1 MSKKRNTYKEFF
13 GIREE
18 KYSDQ
23 DVQNAEEMAA
33 AYEKIADAAKEMS
46 DAGLTNES
54 ELEEAQLINNITD
67 YKGGVQYML
76 RDAAMADNVAE
87 EIKQFA
93 IKKKIYPVKHTKS
106 RSGKAGYF
114 YFRLGDD
121 PAKESQQL
129 QGYLSQKPEIKYF
142 RFKTMEEQRPT
153 QNRNI

>member
-13 GIREE
+13 GIQEQMNNNDGAVRVP
-18 KYSDQ
+18 KDTDPNKIKDLTDKGL
-23 DVQNAEEMAA
+23 DV
-33 AYEKIADAAKEMS
+33 
-46 DAGLTNES
+46 

-106 RSGKAGYF
+106 KSGRAGYF

>member
-13 GIREE
+13 GIREQITVS
-18 KYSDQ
+18 KKD
-23 DVQNAEEMAA
+23 DPNWTDTVTDLKDKNPDEEI
-33 AYEKIADAAKEMS
+33 KITETD
-46 DAGLTNES
+46 
-54 ELEEAQLINNITD
+54 LEEAQLINNITD
-67 YKGGVQYML
+67 YQGGVQYML
-76 RDAAMADNVAE
+76 RDAAMANNVAE

-106 RSGKAGYF
+106 KSGKAGYF

-142 RFKTMEEQRPT
+142 RFKVMQQQQPR

>member
-23 DVQNAEEMAA
+23 DVQNAEKIAA
-33 AYEKIADAAKEMS
+33 AYKDIATAGKEMQ
-46 DAGLTNES
+46 DAGLTDNMNEA
-54 ELEEAQLINNITD
+54 ELINNITD
-67 YKGGVQYML
+67 YQGGVQYML
-76 RDAAMADNVAE
+76 RDPAMADNVAE

-93 IKKKIYPVKHTKS
+93 LKKKIYPVKHRKSKS
-106 RSGKAGYF
+106 RRSGYF

-129 QGYLSQKPEIKYF
+129 QGYFSQKPEIRYF
-142 RFKTMEEQRPT
+142 RFKVMQDPQPRP
-153 QNRNI
+153 NRNV

>member
-23 DVQNAEEMAA
+23 DVQNAEKIAA
-33 AYEKIADAAKEMS
+33 AYKDIATAGKEMQ
-46 DAGLTNES
+46 DAGLTGDMNEA
-54 ELEEAQLINNITD
+54 ELINNITD
-67 YKGGVQYML
+67 YQGGIQYML

-93 IKKKIYPVKHTKS
+93 IKKKIYPVKHRKSKS
-106 RSGKAGYF
+106 RRAGYF

-129 QGYLSQKPEIKYF
+129 QGYFSQKPEIRYF
-142 RFKTMEEQRPT
+142 RFKVMQDPQT
-153 QNRNI
+153 QPNRNV

>member
-13 GIREE
+13 GIREQITVS
-18 KYSDQ
+18 KKD
-23 DVQNAEEMAA
+23 DPNWTDTVKDLKAKNPDEEI
-33 AYEKIADAAKEMS
+33 KITETD
-46 DAGLTNES
+46 
-54 ELEEAQLINNITD
+54 LEEAQLINNITD
-67 YKGGVQYML
+67 YQGGVQYML
-76 RDAAMADNVAE
+76 RDAAMANNVAE

-106 RSGKAGYF
+106 KSGKAGYF

-142 RFKTMEEQRPT
+142 RFKVMQQQQPR

>member
-18 KYSDQ
+18 ITVSKKD
-23 DVQNAEEMAA
+23 DPNWIDTVTDLKDKNPDEEI
-33 AYEKIADAAKEMS
+33 KITETD
-46 DAGLTNES
+46 
-54 ELEEAQLINNITD
+54 LEEAQLINNITD
-67 YKGGVQYML
+67 YQGGVQYML
-76 RDAAMADNVAE
+76 RDAAMANNVAE

-106 RSGKAGYF
+106 KSGKAGYF

-142 RFKTMEEQRPT
+142 RFKVIQQQQPR

>member
-13 GIREE
+13 GIQEQMDKDGAVRVP
-18 KYSDQ
+18 KDTDPTKIKDLTDKGL
-23 DVQNAEEMAA
+23 DV
-33 AYEKIADAAKEMS
+33 
-46 DAGLTNES
+46 

-67 YKGGVQYML
+67 YQGGVQYML
-76 RDAAMADNVAE
+76 RDAAMADNVSE

-93 IKKKIYPVKHTKS
+93 LKKKIYPVKHVKS
-106 RSGKAGYF
+106 KSGKAGYF

-142 RFKTMEEQRPT
+142 RFKVMQQPQPK

>member
-23 DVQNAEEMAA
+23 DVQNIEAA
-33 AYEKIADAAKEMS
+33 ADAYERMLAAANKMGE
-46 DAGLTNES
+46 NI
-54 ELEEAQLINNITD
+54 ELEEAELINNITD
-67 YKGGVQYML
+67 YQGGIQYML

-93 IKKKIYPVKHTKS
+93 LKKKIYPVKHRKSKS
-106 RSGKAGYF
+106 RRAGYF

-129 QGYLSQKPEIKYF
+129 QGYFSQKPEIKYF

>member
-1 MSKKRNTYKEFF
+1 MSKKKNTYKEFF
-13 GIREE
+13 GISEE
-18 KYSDQ
+18 ITVSKQKDPKWIDTVSDLKRKNP
-23 DVQNAEEMAA
+23 DEEI
-33 AYEKIADAAKEMS
+33 KITE
-46 DAGLTNES
+46 T
-54 ELEEAQLINNITD
+54 ELEEAELINNIID
-67 YKGGVQYML
+67 YNGGVQYML
-76 RDAAMADNVAE
+76 RDAAMADNVAN

-93 IKKKIYPVKHTKS
+93 LKKKIYPIKHTKS

>member
-1 MSKKRNTYKEFF
+1 MSKKRNAYKEFF

-23 DVQNAEEMAA
+23 DVQNVKAAAA
-33 AYEKIADAAKEMS
+33 AYKEIAAAAKEM
-46 DAGLTNES
+46 AAEGLTES

-76 RDAAMADNVAE
+76 RDAAMAENVAN

-93 IKKKIYPVKHTKS
+93 AKKKIYIVKHTQS
-106 RSGKAGYF
+106 RSGKGGYF
-114 YFRLGDD
+114 YFRLGED

-142 RFKTMEEQRPT
+142 RFKVMPDRQPRQT
-153 QNRNI
+153 RNI

>member
-13 GIREE
+13 GIREAINVSPE
-18 KYSDQ
+18 NLKDPQ
-23 DVQNAEEMAA
+23 IQKLVKDPKQIVNVTAEV
-33 AYEKIADAAKEMS
+33 
-46 DAGLTNES
+46 NEA
-54 ELEEAQLINNITD
+54 ELINNITD

-76 RDAAMADNVAE
+76 RDAAMAENVAG

-93 IKKKIYPVKHTKS
+93 AKKKIYVVKHTKS
-106 RSGKAGYF
+106 RSGKGGYF
-114 YFRLGDD
+114 YFRLGED

-142 RFKTMEEQRPT
+142 RFKVLPEQQPR

>member
-13 GIREE
+13 GIQEQMNNNDGAVRVP
-18 KYSDQ
+18 KDTDPNKIKDLTDKGL
-23 DVQNAEEMAA
+23 DV
-33 AYEKIADAAKEMS
+33 
-46 DAGLTNES
+46 

-93 IKKKIYPVKHTKS
+93 LKKKIYPVKHKKS

-129 QGYLSQKPEIKYF
+129 QGYFSQKPEIKYF

>member
-18 KYSDQ
+18 KYSPQ
-23 DVQNAEEMAA
+23 TIRSLEQAA
-33 AYEKIADAAKEMS
+33 DAYEKMASAYERMQQ
-46 DAGLTNES
+46 AGLEES
-54 ELEEAQLINNITD
+54 QLEEAELINRIVD

-76 RDAAMADNVAE
+76 RDAAMADNVAQ

-93 IKKKIYPVKHTKS
+93 LEKKIYPVKHVKS
-106 RSGKAGYF
+106 KSGRAGYF
-114 YFRLGDD
+114 YFRLGED

-142 RFKTMEEQRPT
+142 RFKVMGEQT
-153 QNRNI
+153 TSQSENI

>member
-1 MSKKRNTYKEFF
+1 MSKKRNIYKEFF
-13 GIREE
+13 GLNEQSNPKIPKPEE
-18 KYSDQ
+18 IKLTTQ
-23 DVQNAEEMAA
+23 AVKELGAA
-33 AYEKIADAAKEMS
+33 IE
-46 DAGLTNES
+46 DAGLTEN

-76 RDAAMADNVAE
+76 RDVAMAENVAG

-93 IKKKIYPVKHTKS
+93 AKKKIYVVKHTKS
-106 RSGKAGYF
+106 RSGKGGYF
-114 YFRLGDD
+114 YFRLGED

-142 RFKTMEEQRPT
+142 RFKVLPEQQPR

>member
-1 MSKKRNTYKEFF
+1 MSKKRNTCKEFF
-13 GIREE
+13 GIREQITVS
-18 KYSDQ
+18 KKD
-23 DVQNAEEMAA
+23 DPNWTDTVKDLKAKNPDEEI
-33 AYEKIADAAKEMS
+33 KITETD
-46 DAGLTNES
+46 
-54 ELEEAQLINNITD
+54 LEEAQLINNITD
-67 YKGGVQYML
+67 YQGGVQYML
-76 RDAAMADNVAE
+76 RDAAMANNVAE

-106 RSGKAGYF
+106 KSGKAGYF

-142 RFKTMEEQRPT
+142 RFKVMQQQQPR